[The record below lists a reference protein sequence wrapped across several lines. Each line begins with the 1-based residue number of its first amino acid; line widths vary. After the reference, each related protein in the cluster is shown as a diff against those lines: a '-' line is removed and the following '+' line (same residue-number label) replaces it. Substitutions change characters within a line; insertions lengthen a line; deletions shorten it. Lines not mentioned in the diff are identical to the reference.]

1 MAGLR
6 MRILVDSSTIVAL
19 AKITNYEGDARGL
32 RLRNLTD

>member
-6 MRILVDSSTIVAL
+6 MRILVDSSAIIAL
-19 AKITNYEGDARGL
+19 AKIINYEGDARGL

>member
-6 MRILVDSSTIVAL
+6 MRILVDSSTIIAL
-19 AKITNYEGDARGL
+19 AKIINYEGNAKGL